1 MITIG
6 ASLELLIGGVVVIM
20 RIFLS
25 AGSPICKGLIKNFVV
40 VFVPE
45 PLGFIVIAA
54 ELVRMRSEAPS
65 IVMNVQKM
73 SVC

>member
-1 MITIG
+1 MMTIG
-6 ASLELLIGGVVVIM
+6 ASLEFLIGGVVVIV

-25 AGSPICKGLIKNFVV
+25 AGSPICSGLIKNFVV
-40 VFVPE
+40 VPDA
-45 PLGFIVIAA
+45 LGVVVVIAA
-54 ELVRMRSEAPS
+54 DVVRIRSEAPS